1 MRKIRKIF
9 CGIVT
14 AAYCSLLTFGCAK
27 ENTVAPN
34 ELRNATVQLSVGSRV
49 VNEADGTPANAE
61 SAVHTLRVYA
71 FVGSRLAG
79 HCFVDDV
86 VTVPHSFY
94 MDLTFYAMKQNVVFY
109 AVANEA
115 AMITAGSGGPA
126 RLTENTTEEQL
137 NNFTF
142 TQLSSNVAGVG
153 LPMCCK
159 VEQSLDFTSLSPEVP
174 SDPDHAGHQLL
185 NSKIELA
192 LQRPMGKLGVF
203 AARRQGD
210 AGVLRITGLKM
221 LESGTRTLNY
231 LMPQNVET
239 LKKVTGIAGDFSLD
253 VVSDPV
259 NKELAEGITETERMN
274 PANYSP
280 VLASPF
286 YPFENPW
293 GSDVWSSKGDEF
305 GNVLQIDYSIDGAAR
320 SGLVYLPKIV
330 RNNYYTVCCLINN
343 EGKITVEY
351 TVADWD
357 TKEKYELEFD
367 YPTYDNPVLPFGGT
381 DSGQVFDKPTVWYN
395 NDETSKDGS
404 YSFSFKITGPKGQT
418 WMPTLFDSPG
428 NFEVTVWQN
437 GKKVEPEKDGGYGV
451 SPEAYELRVR
461 ALSPEVSDGDGKP
474 KSVGLGISYVPKW
487 NPTESSLLLINGLTD
502 KLRWAGSKYA
512 ETIVVEQVDRQ

>member
-1 MRKIRKIF
+1 MRKIGKIF

-14 AAYCSLLTFGCAK
+14 AVCCVLLTFGCAK
-27 ENTVAPN
+27 ENTVEPS

-49 VNEADGTPANAE
+49 VNEADGKPTDAE
-61 SAVHTLRVYA
+61 SAIHTLRVYA
-71 FVGSRLAG
+71 FVGNRLAG
-79 HCFVDDV
+79 HCFVDNL
-86 VTVPHSFY
+86 VTLPHKLY

-126 RLTENTTEEQL
+126 RLTEKTTEAQL

-142 TQLSSNVAGVG
+142 TQLNRNVAGVG

-159 VEQSLDFTSLSPEVP
+159 VEQSLDFTSLSSEVP
-174 SDPDHAGHQLL
+174 SDPDHTGHQIL
-185 NSKIELA
+185 NYMIKLD

-203 AARRQGD
+203 AAKRQGD
-210 AGVLRITGLKM
+210 AGELRITGLTM
-221 LESGTRTLNY
+221 LASGTRTLNY
-231 LMPQNVET
+231 LMPQTDET
-239 LKKVTGIAGDFSLD
+239 LKNVSGIAGDFSLD
-253 VVSDPV
+253 VVADPV
-259 NKELAEGITETERMN
+259 NKELADGITEIQRRN
-274 PANYSP
+274 PANYTP
-280 VLASPF
+280 VLAAPF

-293 GSDVWSSKGDEF
+293 GSEAWNIKGDEH
-305 GNVLQIDYSIDGAAR
+305 GNVLRIDYSIDGAAR
-320 SGLVYLPKIV
+320 SGLVYLPRIG

-367 YPTYDNPVLPFGGT
+367 YPTYDNPILPFGHT
-381 DSGQVFDKPTVWYN
+381 DSGQVFEKPTVWYN

-437 GKKVEPEKDGGYGV
+437 DQLVNPDKDGSYGV
-451 SPEAYELRVR
+451 SLEAYELRIR
-461 ALSPEVSDGDGKP
+461 ALYPEVLDDAGRP
-474 KSVGLGISYVPKW
+474 KNVGLGISYFPKW